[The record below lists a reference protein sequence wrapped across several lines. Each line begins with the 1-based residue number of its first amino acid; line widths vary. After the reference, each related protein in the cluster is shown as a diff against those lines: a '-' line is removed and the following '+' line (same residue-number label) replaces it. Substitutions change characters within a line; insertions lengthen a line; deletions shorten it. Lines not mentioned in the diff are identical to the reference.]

1 VSAHAEFDPT
11 RPAVIPSGGV
21 LGVAQSLLDRVNA
34 AAAALSAVAAGL
46 AGCVL
51 TWEVIGRY
59 FLKLPSDWQDG
70 LSTFLLVGATFMA
83 AGWIQSKR
91 GHVGIDALS
100 HILPEWADRGRR
112 IFADLASLAFCAFFC
127 WKSWSLLAEAWED
140 GQTTSSSW
148 NPPLAI
154 PYGLMSL
161 GMTLLVAQLLLQV
174 LGPGV
179 IAESSVRHPLPHP
192 PPSRGKGK
200 T

>member
-1 VSAHAEFDPT
+1 MSAHAEFDPT
-11 RPAVIPSGGV
+11 RSAVIPSGGV
-21 LGVAQSLLDRVNA
+21 LGGAQSLLDRVNA
-34 AAAALSAVAAGL
+34 TAAALSAVAAGL

-59 FLKLPSDWQDG
+59 FLKLPSDWQDE
-70 LSTFLLVGATFMA
+70 LSIFLLVGATFMA

-112 IFADLASLAFCAFFC
+112 IFADVASLAFCGFFC
-127 WKSWSLLAEAWED
+127 WKSWTLLAEAWED

-154 PYGLMSL
+154 PYGLMSV
-161 GMTLLVAQLLLQV
+161 GMTLLVAQLVLQV
-174 LGPGV
+174 LARGIVP
-179 IAESSVRHPLPHP
+179 ESSVRHPLPDP
-192 PPSRGKGK
+192 PPSRGRGN

>member
-59 FLKLPSDWQDG
+59 FLKLPSDWQDE
-70 LSTFLLVGATFMA
+70 LSIFLLVGATFMA

-112 IFADLASLAFCAFFC
+112 IFADLASLAFCVFFC
-127 WKSWSLLAEAWED
+127 WKSWTLLAEAWED

-154 PYGLMSL
+154 PYGLMSV
-161 GMTLLVAQLLLQV
+161 GMTLLVAQLVLQV
-174 LGPGV
+174 LARGIVP
-179 IAESSVRHPLPHP
+179 ESSPSSLPS
-192 PPSRGKGK
+192 PSPSGRGSG
-200 T
+200 